1 MGFSQILPTWGKR
14 TGKVALPSSYPP
26 QTLCSKPRMELT
38 QSIPE
43 VLIPLNLNPLNKCPL
58 WYYDVDVVTS
68 KAPAALIL

>member
-1 MGFSQILPTWGKR
+1 
-14 TGKVALPSSYPP
+14 
-26 QTLCSKPRMELT
+26 MELT